1 MAKAKRK
8 KRPDPIQV
16 VEPTPELMA
25 KGTFLRANM
34 AYRRTPMIDTLLA
47 TGKLSHAH
55 HAALSHYRDQACRA
69 EDDYKRSSTLA
80 PERIM
85 GGGGGLTGS
94 GIPIVFTAAIAE
106 TSRIERDLGS
116 LLDIARAIAVDDKSL
131 SQWCIE
137 KHGGRERYNGKGEFV
152 AIVPAGNKQ
161 NLNIALQDLKFAA
174 SRITT

>member
-16 VEPTPELMA
+16 VEPTPELMG
-25 KGTFLRANM
+25 KGQFRRANM
-34 AYRRTPMIDTLLA
+34 AFRRTPVIDTLLE
-47 TGKLSHAH
+47 TGKLSHAQY
-55 HAALSHYRDQACRA
+55 AALAYYRNQACQA

-80 PERIM
+80 PERVM
-85 GGGGGLTGS
+85 GGGGSTGS

-116 LLDIARAIAVDDKSL
+116 LLDIARAVAVEDKSL

-137 KHGGRERYNGKGEFV
+137 KHGGRERYNGSGVFV
-152 AIVPAGNKQ
+152 AIVPAGNKD
-161 NLNIALQDLKFAA
+161 NIGIALMELKFAA
-174 SRITT
+174 GRITT